1 MYGVELPWQQLLR
14 ECTALALQSRAGIGE
29 TETSTQPRML
39 SPHKTHK
46 SPTNA
51 RAAKIRIAKSSAR
64 YIEHTVIAVRSVR
77 GTRLR
82 TA

>member
-1 MYGVELPWQQLLR
+1 VPDAQPG
-14 ECTALALQSRAGIGE
+14 LQSRAGIWE
-29 TETSTQPRML
+29 TETSTQPRVL

-64 YIEHTVIAVRSVR
+64 DIEHTVIAVTSVR
-77 GTRLR
+77 STRPR
-82 TA
+82 AA